1 MPVIYLRWV
10 IFILQRELNSIIY
23 VILSFLRRPETQIVR
38 DRLKKYMNSDKIRIN
53 DLNYMKDLNKK
64 IEEYHKVILISFR
77 NFW

>member
-64 IEEYHKVILISFR
+64 IEEYHKVTLIGF
-77 NFW
+77 

>member
-64 IEEYHKVILISFR
+64 IEEYHKVTLISF
-77 NFW
+77 